1 MRRATLV
8 ASTVAIVMVTLALG
22 TATASAQGSAVTF
35 KGTTRCT
42 VTGRLTFTPA
52 LEGLDTGTSQAR
64 LSATLTHCTHAQH
77 GGVTLTKGRLKG
89 LGASITPDNCT
100 NTAITQT
107 PPPLSGGS
115 VAWTPSSVTAS
126 GSISFPAGV
135 ASIVTNPEGVTF
147 LQVAYAG
154 GTVGS
159 GSFTTATR
167 AALTLTSTE
176 NDAQLE
182 SRCTSAR
189 GLGVVDF
196 SGTATV

>member
-1 MRRATLV
+1 MRRTTLV
-8 ASTVAIVMVTLALG
+8 ASTVVIIMATLSLG
-22 TATASAQGSAVTF
+22 AATASARGSGVTF
-35 KGTTRCT
+35 TGTTRCT

-52 LEGLDTGTSQAR
+52 LKGLDTGTSQAR
-64 LSATLTHCTHAQH
+64 LSATLTNCTRAQH
-77 GGVTLTKGRLKG
+77 DGVTLTGGRLKG
-89 LGASITPDNCT
+89 LGASISPDNCT
-100 NTAITQT
+100 NTAINHT

-115 VAWTPSSVTAS
+115 LSWRPSSVTAS
-126 GSISFPAGV
+126 GAVSFPAGV

-154 GTVGS
+154 GTVGT

-167 AALTLTSTE
+167 AALTATSTE

-182 SRCTSAR
+182 AKCTSAR